1 MWWKQEAELG
11 AKGGNVFRNIFKIFE
26 SLFALDHDDVVAE
39 LGLDRGVGVHG
50 FGQA

>member
-1 MWWKQEAELG
+1 M
-11 AKGGNVFRNIFKIFE
+11 FFE
-26 SLFALDHDDVVAE
+26 TFSKSLKSLFALDHDDVVAE